1 MKNTVMFSRK
11 QGAWQVL
18 LMSHN
23 KSRRQVKEER
33 RSLVTHLPWDRGQ
46 VSDERLP
53 VVTGLTCTENSFPQG
68 NWLILRHNST
78 QSITVCK
85 AQLGSHVRGCVRWG
99 PPALITFLIVL
110 LSLNLQDFFFL
121 WQVIG
126 QTILTAPAW
135 KWYGTQVERIRV
147 SMPEWPGFKSWPITY
162 QPWDFDKITVLLWD
176 PLSPSKNSLSEL
188 MGTLSVLKCLRT
200 QNSSWHLVCN

>member
-1 MKNTVMFSRK
+1 MKDTVMFSRK

-33 RSLVTHLPWDRGQ
+33 RSLVTHLPRDRGQ

-78 QSITVCK
+78 QSIAVCK
-85 AQLGSHVRGCVRWG
+85 AQLDSHVRRCVRWG

-110 LSLNLQDFFFL
+110 LSLNLQDFFFMTGYRTNNSDCTCL
-121 WQVIG
+121 EVIWNTGGKNKGFDARMTWVQIQTHHLPALGFWQDHCTSLRPTFPIKK
-126 QTILTAPAW
+126 ILS
-135 KWYGTQVERIRV
+135 Q
-147 SMPEWPGFKSWPITY
+147 SW
-162 QPWDFDKITVLLWD
+162 W
-176 PLSPSKNSLSEL
+176 
-188 MGTLSVLKCLRT
+188 
-200 QNSSWHLVCN
+200 